1 MAHAQGL
8 TRQQVCEALA
18 ARLTA
23 RLGGKVWARYDERRR
38 RYCIRGQLPSDNPVI
53 GTWTLVDYLTA
64 ARAHEIIAKGI

>member
-1 MAHAQGL
+1 VAHAQRL

-38 RYCIRGQLPSDNPVI
+38 AYCIRGVLPSDNPVI
-53 GTWTLVDYLTA
+53 GQWTLLDYLPPSR
-64 ARAHEIIAKGI
+64 ARDIATGGV